1 MIVEIDQRS
10 DVPIY
15 EQLHRQFIAAIAG
28 DELSPGDSLPS
39 VRSLAVDL
47 GINLHTVN
55 KAYALLR
62 DEGYIVMRRGAG
74 ATVAERNG
82 GGEAPNRTAEA
93 QDERMDSIAL
103 PWPTRRA
110 AVIRPHS
117 SMPPNGNANGHT
129 ACAPRRA
136 LLTVQQ
142 KKIRGD
148 NDEQYSRVDEHRV
161 VCVLAVA
168 GDSDRRPGRGSMGYR
183 PA

>member
-62 DEGYIVMRRGAG
+62 DKARGGDSAAFLDAAKRQCERAYGVRSSQSVTDG
-74 ATVAERNG
+74 ATKEN
-82 GGEAPNRTAEA
+82 
-93 QDERMDSIAL
+93 Q
-103 PWPTRRA
+103 
-110 AVIRPHS
+110 
-117 SMPPNGNANGHT
+117 
-129 ACAPRRA
+129 
-136 LLTVQQ
+136 
-142 KKIRGD
+142 
-148 NDEQYSRVDEHRV
+148 
-161 VCVLAVA
+161 
-168 GDSDRRPGRGSMGYR
+168 GR
-183 PA
+183 

>member
-62 DEGYIVMRRGAG
+62 DEDTSLCVVVPVQPSLSVTAG
-74 ATVAERNG
+74 RSAE
-82 GGEAPNRTAEA
+82 PNCRST
-93 QDERMDSIAL
+93 
-103 PWPTRRA
+103 
-110 AVIRPHS
+110 
-117 SMPPNGNANGHT
+117 G
-129 ACAPRRA
+129 
-136 LLTVQQ
+136 
-142 KKIRGD
+142 
-148 NDEQYSRVDEHRV
+148 
-161 VCVLAVA
+161 
-168 GDSDRRPGRGSMGYR
+168 
-183 PA
+183 

>member
-1 MIVEIDQRS
+1 MTVIVEIDQRS

-15 EQLHRQFIAAIAG
+15 EQLHRQLIAAIAG

-74 ATVAERNG
+74 ATVAEHD
-82 GGEAPNRTAEA
+82 GGEKHRTELPKH
-93 QDERMDSIAL
+93 RMSGWARNSIAL
-103 PWPTRRA
+103 PWPTGRA

-142 KKIRGD
+142 KEIRGD
-148 NDEQYSRVDEHRV
+148 NDE
-161 VCVLAVA
+161 
-168 GDSDRRPGRGSMGYR
+168 
-183 PA
+183 